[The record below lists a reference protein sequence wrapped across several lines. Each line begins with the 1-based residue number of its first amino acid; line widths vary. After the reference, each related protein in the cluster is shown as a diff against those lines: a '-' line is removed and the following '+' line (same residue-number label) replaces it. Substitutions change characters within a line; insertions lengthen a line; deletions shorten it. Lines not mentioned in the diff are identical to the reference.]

1 MIQHLP
7 PPGTRKAPDRGLLFN
22 RLSFVLVHVPWYSI
36 EGQARLATDTFLS
49 QATVSRIICG
59 INNASTGAQSAIAD
73 AISYR
78 LKIPIVPCEL
88 FSPSGFYPTMS
99 CCQLCG
105 CTGCLPPWAW
115 DEDTD
120 ELLPAWEFVTP
131 GVWSLAPG
139 TAPKTLVRPE
149 KEAV

>member
-1 MIQHLP
+1 MLAI
-7 PPGTRKAPDRGLLFN
+7 RKAPCRGLLFN

-49 QATVSRIICG
+49 QATISRIICG
-59 INNASTGAQSAIAD
+59 INNPSVRTQTVITD

-78 LKIPIVPCEL
+78 LKIPIAPCEL
-88 FSPSGFYPTMS
+88 FSPNGLYPTQS

-115 DEDTD
+115 NEDTD
-120 ELLPAWEFVTP
+120 ELYPEWRYATP
-131 GVWSLAPG
+131 GVWSLGPG
-139 TAPKTLVRPE
+139 TAPKTLVGPE
-149 KEAV
+149 KEAA